1 MQWQLDGTACVVA
14 VAPIN
19 LLYREAQPSAS
30 QGASYES
37 DRFRGLLR
45 GQKEQRKVNAGSG

>member
-19 LLYREAQPSAS
+19 LLYRDDQPSAS
-30 QGASYES
+30 QGESLKS

-45 GQKEQRKVNAGSG
+45 GKKNSKK